1 MEGLSHI
8 LKLQGIP
15 SLQENLQELILSI
28 RHIWMRPEV
37 RVAVGSLAVEPG
49 IQGRLRILLCTDQAQ
64 DVALILPP
72 KAVATLESKLAEAR
86 EHQAKASGIQ

>member
-37 RVAVGSLAVEPG
+37 RVPWRNNLQRS
-49 IQGRLRILLCTDQAQ
+49 
-64 DVALILPP
+64 P
-72 KAVATLESKLAEAR
+72 KTEGMVSIDEDLGQLFIFPIPIR
-86 EHQAKASGIQ
+86 NLG